1 MIYNSLVGA
10 NLIKSMQ
17 EKDLL
22 RYPINFFRTLR
33 INLTGFYMNMQV
45 YLLAIYDIGFRKS
58 QLF

>member
-1 MIYNSLVGA
+1 MVYNSLVGA

-33 INLTGFYMNMQV
+33 INLTGFYEHAG
-45 YLLAIYDIGFRKS
+45 LSISHL
-58 QLF
+58 